1 MRTRWYE
8 GWLAQWPEAL
18 RAWGRF
24 TKVHDPLYCPST
36 PLARKA
42 GLTGSFAMF
51 RLDDRTV
58 VLDMQAV
65 RELELQD
72 YAVEVM
78 AHEIGHHVLCPADL
92 ADNARLLARIRQG
105 LPGFESQAPLVSN
118 LYSDMLINDRLQ
130 RSRGL
135 RMAEVYQRLA
145 TAQPS
150 PLWAFYM
157 RIFEILWS
165 LPSRS
170 LTRVQIAD
178 GIEGD
183 AQLGAK
189 LARVYATDW
198 HKGAGGFAALCY
210 RYITEQSEAD
220 IAMSRRRVC
229 VGVVGDDVH
238 VPGLTGIDGEPI
250 THPSLDPRV
259 NEFAPQDAPSEERQ
273 PGEGQFRQPFEYGQ
287 ILKQLGLSISA
298 ETAAARYYRERAAPH
313 LVRFPVRTEPHST
326 EPLPEGLTAWD
337 IGEPIEAV
345 DWIATATRSPVVI
358 PGITTVQR
366 LTGTTEGSDE
376 DKRPVDLDLY
386 VDSSG
391 SMPDPRRNVSYLTLA
406 GAILALSALR
416 VGARVQVTLWS
427 GTNEFL
433 VTDGFVRDEEA
444 VLQVLTGF
452 FGGATAFPLHILR
465 GTYLERKR
473 TRPTHIVVISDNG
486 VDTMF
491 TLNDEQGRAGSEI
504 SARALTEAGAGGTLL
519 LNLWHDDQVEHFRQ
533 MAPGWDVHRV
543 SSWPQLVDFAKAF
556 SRRQYERSRA

>member
-1 MRTRWYE
+1 MKKRWYE
-8 GWLAQWPEAL
+8 HWLDQWPDAL

-24 TKVHDPLYCPST
+24 TKVHDPLWCPSSND
-36 PLARKA
+36 AKKA
-42 GLTGSFAMF
+42 GLTSSFAMF

-65 RELELQD
+65 HELDLHD
-72 YAVEVM
+72 HAIEVM

-105 LPGFESQAPLVSN
+105 LPHYESHAPLVSN

-145 TAQPS
+145 TSAPS

-165 LPSRS
+165 LPTKS
-170 LTRVQIAD
+170 LTHVRVPD
-178 GIEGD
+178 ETEGD

-198 HKGAGGFAALCY
+198 HSGAGGFAALCY
-210 RYITEQSEAD
+210 RYITEESEAD
-220 IAMSRRRVC
+220 IAKARRRVC
-229 VGVVGDDVH
+229 IGIVGDDVH

-250 THPSLDPRV
+250 FHPSLDPRV
-259 NEFAPQDAPSEERQ
+259 NEFAPQDAPAEEHQ

-287 ILKQLGLSISA
+287 ILTQLGLSISE
-298 ETAAARYYRERAAPH
+298 ETAAMRYYRERAAPH
-313 LVRFPVRTEPHST
+313 LVRFPTHTQPHAT

-358 PGITTVQR
+358 PGMTTVQR

-376 DKRPVDLDLY
+376 DNQPVDLDLY

-391 SMPDPRRNVSYLTLA
+391 SMPNPKQRVSYLTLA

-427 GTNEFL
+427 GTDEFI
-433 VTDGFVRDEEA
+433 VTDGFVRDEDA

-452 FGGATAFPLHILR
+452 FGGATAFPLHVLR
-465 GTYLERKR
+465 RTYLEQKR
-473 TRPTHIVVISDNG
+473 VQPTHIVVISDNG

-491 TLNDEQGRAGSEI
+491 KMSDEHGRPGHEI
-504 SARALTEAGAGGTLL
+504 AVRALEEAGAGGTLL
-519 LNLWHDDQVEHFRQ
+519 LNLWRPDQVEQFRD
-533 MAPGWDVHRV
+533 MAPGWDVHLV
-543 SSWPQLVDFAKAF
+543 SSWPQLVDFARAF
-556 SRRQYERSRA
+556 SRRQYERNRV